1 MPIYRFG
8 TEEQKREWLPRLC
21 SGEMLGAFGLTEPDG
36 GSDAGGTRTTARLD
50 ERRTSG

>member
-36 GSDAGGTRTTARLD
+36 GSDAGRAPGPRPCWTA
-50 ERRTSG
+50 TSG